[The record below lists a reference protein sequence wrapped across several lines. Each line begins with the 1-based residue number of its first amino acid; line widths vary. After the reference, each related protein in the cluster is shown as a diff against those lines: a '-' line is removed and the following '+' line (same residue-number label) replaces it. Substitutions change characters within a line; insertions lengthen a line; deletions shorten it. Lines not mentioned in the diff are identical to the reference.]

1 MRLIEFDQSAPQ
13 EVDARA
19 EGIANLL
26 TILNVVIENAKNEN
40 VEPSISTQ
48 ALINMVANTGTM
60 FDYNALLDAYENNT
74 AVNNLIKNFSKE
86 KVDLIGSSEDELDA
100 PEDAGEDSQSAVA
113 KIAKRVADRE
123 IG

>member
-1 MRLIEFDQSAPQ
+1 MRIFEFDRSAPD

-26 TILNVVIENAKNEN
+26 TILNVVIENAKNEDI
-40 VEPSISTQ
+40 EPSISTE
-48 ALINMVANTGTM
+48 ALINMVANTGVV
-60 FDYNALLDAYENNT
+60 FDYNALLDAYENNA
-74 AVNNLIKNFSKE
+74 AVKQLIKNFSKE

-100 PEDAGEDSQSAVA
+100 PADAGEDSQSAVS
-113 KIAKRVADRE
+113 KIAKRVANRE

>member
-40 VEPSISTQ
+40 IEPSISTE
-48 ALINMVANTGTM
+48 ALISMVANTGVM

-74 AVNNLIKNFSKE
+74 AVNNLIKNFSKDT
-86 KVDLIGSSEDELDA
+86 VDLIGSNEDELDA
-100 PEDAGEDSQSAVA
+100 PEDAGEDSQSAVS
-113 KIAKRVADRE
+113 KIAKRVANRNV
-123 IG
+123 G

>member
-1 MRLIEFDQSAPQ
+1 MRLVEFDQSAPE

-19 EGIANLL
+19 EGIATLL
-26 TILNVVIENAKNEN
+26 TILNVVLENAKNDD
-40 VEPSISTQ
+40 VDPSISTE
-48 ALINMVANTGTM
+48 ALINMVSNTGVV

-86 KVDLIGSSEDELDA
+86 KVELVGSSEDELDA
-100 PEDAGEDSQSAVA
+100 PEDAGEDSQSAIS
-113 KIAKRVADRE
+113 KIAKRVANRE